1 MTISHHCMSDAP
13 KYKKGDRCKVI
24 KNALA
29 PECIGHAVTID
40 SVAFQRG
47 PSTLYR
53 IIIDD
58 DIMGYAS
65 EHCLELISPLG
76 SKFSS

>member
-1 MTISHHCMSDAP
+1 MTISHHCMSDTP